1 MTTAGLS
8 FDDADVNNAL
18 VFLLLLLRED
28 DDNDDIFPVVFNEEE
43 EEEEEEEEV
52 FCDEAILIV
61 EMRLWCGILANK

>member
-18 VFLLLLLRED
+18 LFLLLLRED
-28 DDNDDIFPVVFNEEE
+28 DDNDDIFPVVFN
-43 EEEEEEEEV
+43 EEEEEEEV

>member
-18 VFLLLLLRED
+18 VFLLLLRED
-28 DDNDDIFPVVFNEEE
+28 DDNDDIFPLVFNE

-61 EMRLWCGILANK
+61 AMRLWCGILANK

>member
-18 VFLLLLLRED
+18 VFLLLLRED
-28 DDNDDIFPVVFNEEE
+28 DDNDDIFPLVFNE

-52 FCDEAILIV
+52 FCDEAILIAV
-61 EMRLWCGILANK
+61 ARFWCGMMDGRR

>member
-28 DDNDDIFPVVFNEEE
+28 DDNDDIFPVVFSEEE
-43 EEEEEEEEV
+43 EEEEDEEV
-52 FCDEAILIV
+52 FCDEGILIV
-61 EMRLWCGILANK
+61 AMRLWCGILANK

>member
-43 EEEEEEEEV
+43 EEEEV

>member
-18 VFLLLLLRED
+18 VFLLLLRED
-28 DDNDDIFPVVFNEEE
+28 DDNDDIFPVVFSED
-43 EEEEEEEEV
+43 EEEEEV

-61 EMRLWCGILANK
+61 AMRLWCGILANK

>member
-43 EEEEEEEEV
+43 EEEEV

-61 EMRLWCGILANK
+61 AMRLWCGIFANK

>member
-43 EEEEEEEEV
+43 EEEV

-61 EMRLWCGILANK
+61 AMRLWCGILANK

>member
-18 VFLLLLLRED
+18 VFLLLLRED
-28 DDNDDIFPVVFNEEE
+28 DDNDDIFPLVFSE

-61 EMRLWCGILANK
+61 AMRLWCGIVANK

>member
-43 EEEEEEEEV
+43 EEEEEV

-61 EMRLWCGILANK
+61 AMRLWCGILANK

>member
-43 EEEEEEEEV
+43 EEEEEV

-61 EMRLWCGILANK
+61 AMRLWCGIFANK

>member
-43 EEEEEEEEV
+43 EEEEV

-61 EMRLWCGILANK
+61 AMRLWCGILANK

>member
-18 VFLLLLLRED
+18 VFLLLLRED
-28 DDNDDIFPVVFNEEE
+28 DDNDDIFPLVFSE

-61 EMRLWCGILANK
+61 AMRLWCGILANK

>member
-18 VFLLLLLRED
+18 LFLLLLRED
-28 DDNDDIFPVVFNEEE
+28 DDNDDIFPAVFN
-43 EEEEEEEEV
+43 EEEEEEEV

>member
-18 VFLLLLLRED
+18 VFLLLLRED
-28 DDNDDIFPVVFNEEE
+28 DDNDDIFPLVFSEE

-61 EMRLWCGILANK
+61 AMRLWCGILANK